1 MTYQFAVREEER
13 GYSAWCLDLEGCRT
27 QADSITELERN
38 AAEALDLYLD
48 ETPDSRVLPPLPNA
62 AGLPTDG
69 AAKAGAAADSAADWF
84 MDVPV
89 APGRAL
95 ALLLKHHRAA
105 HRLSQADMAARLGMK
120 NVYSY
125 QRLERKANP
134 RLSTLA
140 RLKSAWFPSLS
151 LDWITETSRT
161 PRPLRDCPHGE
172 AVHRTADTRP

>member
-1 MTYQFAVREEER
+1 MTYQFAVREEEH
-13 GYSAWCLDLEGCRT
+13 GYSAWCLDLQGCRT
-27 QADSITELERN
+27 QADSINELERN

-62 AGLPTDG
+62 AALPTDG
-69 AAKAGAAADSAADWF
+69 GANTDAAAAWF

-134 RLSTLA
+134 RLSTLT
-140 RLKSAWFPSLS
+140 RLKRTVPSLS
-151 LDWITETSRT
+151 LDGITESSEA
-161 PRPLRDCPHGE
+161 PQPLPNERNHVPAAAGTGPG
-172 AVHRTADTRP
+172 R

>member
-62 AGLPTDG
+62 ASLPTDG
-69 AAKAGAAADSAADWF
+69 AANADAAADSAADWLI
-84 MDVPV
+84 DVPV

-95 ALLLKHHRAA
+95 ALQLKHHRAA
-105 HRLSQADMAARLGMK
+105 HRLSQADMATRLEMK

-140 RLKSAWFPSLS
+140 RLERMVPELS

-161 PRPLRDCPHGE
+161 PRPLRAARRG
-172 AVHRTADTRP
+172 AHRTAGTRR